1 MRPSSIGL
9 IDGPRYERTDE
20 EWNRANLRYL
30 MSARSRIEKYLKNLN
45 EMHYTLQKIANSAS
59 EVNRELSSECF
70 SAQDKLKR
78 LYKDMSEVRESI
90 LDVEQMKYKR

>member
-1 MRPSSIGL
+1 
-9 IDGPRYERTDE
+9 
-20 EWNRANLRYL
+20 

-59 EVNRELSSECF
+59 GVNRELSSECF
-70 SAQDKLKR
+70 SVQDKLKR
-78 LYKDMSEVRESI
+78 LYKDMSEVRESL